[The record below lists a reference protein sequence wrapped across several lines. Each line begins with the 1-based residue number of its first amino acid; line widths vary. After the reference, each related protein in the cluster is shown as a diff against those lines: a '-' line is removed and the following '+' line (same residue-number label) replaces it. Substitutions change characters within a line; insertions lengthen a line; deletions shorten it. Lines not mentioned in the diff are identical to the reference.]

1 MDGKQTHKAHRVHK
15 AGASAKKKLV
25 EKKKKNAEKNNPKAF
40 AIQSAQKAERMARRK
55 AELDEKKYHV
65 PMADRT
71 PTIPPPLVVAV
82 VGPPQCG
89 KTTLIK
95 SLVRR
100 YTKHTLSEI
109 RGPVTVVSGKK
120 QRLTFLE
127 CPNDINAM
135 TDVAK
140 VADLVLLVLDASYG
154 FEMET
159 FEYLNLLQTHGMP
172 KVMGV
177 LTHLDD
183 FKDNKKLKLVKKNFK
198 HRFWT
203 EVYDGAKL
211 FFLSGV
217 ENGRYLDREILNLSR
232 FVSVVKLRPLAWRNS
247 HPYMLADRIQDL
259 TDPELLEANP
269 KANRTV
275 ALYGYLRGTHI
286 KGKDRVHIPGAGD
299 YQLDQTELLTD
310 PCPIPDKERKRL
322 DERHKLIYAPMSE
335 VNGVMYDKDAVYID
349 VRKDKHEVNAPEG
362 EGEKMLSELQKANTV
377 SDRLAAHQFNLFS
390 GARPVTA
397 EDVGGVR
404 ARRPAVF
411 DGAGVSG
418 EEHSDDEDQD
428 DDEDDDEEGSSS
440 DDGSES
446 ESESETVADNAASAI
461 DYRAQRIAA
470 RAMEDDED
478 SDSDDGDDLLQRVNS
493 DSSDEDDDGSDGNET
508 EDEIVER
515 LAPIHLGTKRINLMD
530 VVYGDS
536 ADGASKAKPKSKQ
549 ADGDDADEDNVK
561 SLAFADDIDE
571 RQLYS
576 CFITGA
582 DRSDDEGGKDDSDEE
597 EAEAEETMGDFKD
610 LEAESDAEGG
620 EDGDEQA
627 SAAGSGD
634 GSDSESEDD
643 DEAEDEKESNSF
655 GLSDDK
661 MKKLKSKFDKIYD
674 SDEDGADKKDFYQ
687 QQKDELQGYVDS
699 TRQAMD
705 ELADINYRWSGEYVK
720 IVIEDMPFEFIDKF
734 DPATPVVVGGIPNEE
749 GLSLI
754 NIRIKRHR
762 WYPRILK
769 TGDPIVISVGWR
781 RFQTIPTY
789 YMNDRI
795 KNRMLKYTPEHM
807 HCSAVVYGPYVQ
819 PGTGFCAYFLKRA
832 HNFGIAG
839 TGTVLE
845 NTQSVDIVK
854 KVKLTGFP
862 EKIHKNT
869 AYVNKMFNSSLEVA
883 KFEGASIKTVSGIR
897 GQVKKASGGN
907 GAFRATFEDR
917 IKMSDIVF
925 LRAFHT
931 IPIKKFY
938 NPITSLLSV
947 AAMRSIADIR
957 RAKNLAVPN
966 KADSH
971 YKPITR
977 ETKRFN
983 PLKIPQSLQAE
994 LPFKS
999 KPKIVKTKTNAK
1011 SRAVVMSKHD
1021 KRVANL
1027 IGQINLL
1034 GKDKSKKQRVKV
1046 MKQKEEYT
1054 KKRAAEEAEADARR
1068 KKKRKTFFRIEG
1080 QNQRAPRD

>member
-25 EKKKKNAEKNNPKAF
+25 EKKRKNAEKNNPRAF
-40 AIQSAQKAERMARRK
+40 TMQSAQKADRMARRK
-55 AELDEKKYHV
+55 AELNEKKYHL

-71 PTIPPPLVVAV
+71 PTIPPPIIVAV

-100 YTKHTLSEI
+100 YTKHMLSEI
-109 RGPVTVVSGKK
+109 RGPVTIVSGKK
-120 QRLTFLE
+120 QRITFLE

-159 FEYLNLLQTHGMP
+159 FEFLNLLQTHGMP

-183 FKDNKKLKLVKKNFK
+183 FKDNKRQKLVKKNFK

-203 EVYDGAKL
+203 EVHDGAKL

-232 FVSVVKLRPLAWRNS
+232 FISVVKLRPLTWRNS
-247 HPYMLADRIQDL
+247 HPYMLADRVQDL
-259 TDPELLEANP
+259 TDPEILETNP

-275 ALYGYLRGTHI
+275 ALYGYLRGTHM

-349 VRKDKHEVNAPEG
+349 VRKTKHEENAVEG
-362 EGEKMLSELQKANTV
+362 EGEKMLSELQKATNP
-377 SDRLAAHQFNLFS
+377 SDRLAMHQFNLFS
-390 GARPVTA
+390 GAKPLPATA
-397 EDVGGVR
+397 V
-404 ARRPAVF
+404 RRPAVF
-411 DGAGVSG
+411 DDVELSADEGSEVDSDEGSG
-418 EEHSDDEDQD
+418 SDDD
-428 DDEDDDEEGSSS
+428 DDDDDS
-440 DDGSES
+440 DSE
-446 ESESETVADNAASAI
+446 VDDDAASSGPV

-470 RAMEDDED
+470 RELEDRLNADND
-478 SDSDDGDDLLQRVNS
+478 DDDDDDILRRVYSDGGSDDGSES
-493 DSSDEDDDGSDGNET
+493 DASDAGLGGT
-508 EDEIVER
+508 GR
-515 LAPIHLGTKRINLMD
+515 LAPVHLGTKRVNLMD
-530 VVYGDS
+530 IVYGDGD
-536 ADGASKAKPKSKQ
+536 ADKTGKSSKSR
-549 ADGDDADEDNVK
+549 GSNDDADDDNVK
-561 SLAFADDIDE
+561 SFAFADDIDYN
-571 RQLYS
+571 QLRKF
-576 CFITGA
+576 FITG
-582 DRSDDEGGKDDSDEE
+582 DNDNGEDGEEKSDDDDDDNDGEMGAE
-597 EAEAEETMGDFKD
+597 EAMGDFED
-610 LEAESDAEGG
+610 LEIASDDGDDKDAEAGAESDAESAQSGS
-620 EDGDEQA
+620 EDE
-627 SAAGSGD
+627 
-634 GSDSESEDD
+634 GSDDDDD
-643 DEAEDEKESNSF
+643 DEKEESNRF
-655 GLSDDK
+655 GLSDEK
-661 MKKLKSKFDKIYD
+661 MKKLKNKFDEID
-674 SDEDGADKKDFYQ
+674 NSDDDGEKKDFYQ
-687 QQKDELQGYVDS
+687 QQKEELQGYVDS

-705 ELADINYRWSGEYVK
+705 ELAEINYRWSGEYVK
-720 IVIEDMPFEFIDKF
+720 IVIEDMPFEFMNGF
-734 DPATPVVVGGIPNEE
+734 DPSIPIVVGGIPNEE

-754 NIRIKRHR
+754 NMRIKRHR

-795 KNRMLKYTPEHM
+795 KNRMLKYSPEHM
-807 HCSAVVYGPYVQ
+807 HCNAVVFGPYVQ

-832 HNFGIAG
+832 HRFGIAG

-845 NTQSVDIVK
+845 NTQTIDIVK
-854 KVKLTGFP
+854 KLKLTGYP

-869 AYVNKMFNSSLEVA
+869 AYVGKMFNSSLEVA

-897 GQVKKASGGN
+897 GQVKKASGDN
-907 GAFRATFEDR
+907 GVFRATFEDKV
-917 IKMSDIVF
+917 KMSDIVF
-925 LRAFHT
+925 LRAFRT

-947 AAMRSIADIR
+947 TYMRSIADIR
-957 RAKNLAVPN
+957 REKNMAVPN

-971 YKPITR
+971 YKPIVR

-983 PLKIPQSLQAE
+983 PLRIPKSLQAE

-999 KPKIVKTKTNAK
+999 KVKIVKTNTK
-1011 SRAVVMSKHD
+1011 SRAVVMDKHD
-1021 KRVANL
+1021 KKVATL
-1027 IGQINLL
+1027 LGQINLL
-1034 GKDKSKKQRVKV
+1034 HKDKTKKLREKV
-1046 MKQKEEYT
+1046 QKQKAEYVR
-1054 KKRAAEEAEADARR
+1054 KRNEEEAEADARR
-1068 KKKRKTFFRIEG
+1068 KKRRKTFFRIEG
-1080 QNQRAPRD
+1080 QNQRKD